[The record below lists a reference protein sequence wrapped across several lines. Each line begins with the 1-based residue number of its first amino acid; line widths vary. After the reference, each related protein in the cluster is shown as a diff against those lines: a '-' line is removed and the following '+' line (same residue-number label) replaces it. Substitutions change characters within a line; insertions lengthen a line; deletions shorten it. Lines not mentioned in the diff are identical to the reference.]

1 MHVGLDFHVVFALLL
16 IRTLQR
22 GQRARQRF
30 LIEEI
35 AFRQTGARQHLGGV
49 VGGGAVK
56 RGQFLVMTLFAAAFH
71 QIGIVAGGG
80 AGHLRHL
87 FQDNVVGQYFRAA
100 NHQIANDGAFLH
112 GNNQLRAVLFQQ
124 HVFVKAAGIKRAD
137 NAFTRCIGINIACF
151 HGKQAAH
158 GGFGSVLFAFDAEIA
173 DCKIGCPNRG
183 GKTHGHKCDGKLL
196 EFHHLLSKK

>member
-1 MHVGLDFHVVFALLL
+1 MAELIGADKKLAARAGLLHDIGKALDHDPQIQGTHVELGVEVLRKNGEKEDVINAVEAHHGDV
-16 IRTLQR
+16 
-22 GQRARQRF
+22 
-30 LIEEI
+30 EP
-35 AFRQTGARQHLGGV
+35 QTVEAILVQAADAISSSRPGAR
-49 VGGGAVK
+49 
-56 RGQFLVMTLFAAAFH
+56 RDTLESY
-71 QIGIVAGGG
+71 ITR
-80 AGHLRHL
+80 LENLER
-87 FQDNVVGQYFRAA
+87 
-100 NHQIANDGAFLH
+100 IANSFL
-112 GNNQLRAVLFQQ
+112 QQ